1 MSVIRFSSVLL
12 LISVML
18 LIGCQ
23 KPAEM
28 TTTLNVSEMT

>member
-23 KPAEM
+23 KTAEM
-28 TTTLNVSEMT
+28 TTLNVSGMT